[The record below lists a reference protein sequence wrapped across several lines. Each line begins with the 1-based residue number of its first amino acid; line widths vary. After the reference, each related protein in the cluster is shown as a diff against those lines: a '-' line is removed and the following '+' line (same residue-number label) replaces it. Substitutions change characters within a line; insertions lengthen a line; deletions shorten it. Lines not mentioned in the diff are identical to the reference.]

1 MKEVMLSTAALFVF
15 CISTLIFFI
24 AHFFSE
30 KSSKISDTT
39 FFYLYLFF
47 VFFTQLGFNIGITR
61 IKCSCTQL
69 FISFI
74 GTIFPWLLVFFLT
87 IFLLMKFP
95 GWKTPFSN
103 TFGYFIVY
111 IFGIRTLLTDKI
123 LKPITTHFETPY
135 KNDSTAEVNNI
146 KGADYYLA
154 IQHIYDNPSLFINE
168 ITPENFEQFWAKFSG
183 PLFKANANAY
193 KYQLKRYI
201 IIKDTVSE
209 LIWYLLSGVLSMSIS
224 YAYIN
229 NATCSLPSASNIL
242 KDTL

>member
-1 MKEVMLSTAALFVF
+1 MLSTAALFVF
-15 CISTLIFFI
+15 CISTFIFFI
-24 AHFFSE
+24 AQFYSE
-30 KSSKISDTT
+30 KSSKTPNTT
-39 FFYLYLFF
+39 FLYLYLFF

-123 LKPITTHFETPY
+123 LKPVTTHFESPS
-135 KNDSTAEVNNI
+135 KNDSSAEVNNI
-146 KGADYYLA
+146 KD
-154 IQHIYDNPSLFINE
+154 I
-168 ITPENFEQFWAKFSG
+168 
-183 PLFKANANAY
+183 
-193 KYQLKRYI
+193 
-201 IIKDTVSE
+201 VSE